1 MNMKVK
7 KAFMV
12 VMSLL
17 LIVYSG
23 CLAQENTDETPWK
36 TRVQDLA
43 NARIALVTGSLQTQ
57 ILPNV
62 LPDAQYTEFNL
73 IADAACL
80 WRFWA
85 LR

>member
-12 VMSLL
+12 VLSLL

-36 TRVQDLA
+36 TRVQDHPSSEHEGVPVDLH
-43 NARIALVTGSLQTQ
+43 RRGGG
-57 ILPNV
+57 
-62 LPDAQYTEFNL
+62 
-73 IADAACL
+73 AD
-80 WRFWA
+80 
-85 LR
+85 